1 MFRHVQAGGCCV
13 SLVTWCGQLFILFGL
28 GITYLAIMTA
38 ATAVTFLFPGFFY
51 GPIALPAGSK
61 LAGYSLHVSGHFSL
75 HPTHFSSAPIR
86 LHGC

>member
-38 ATAVTFLFPGFFY
+38 AMAVTFFIPLILLWAY
-51 GPIALPAGSK
+51 C
-61 LAGYSLHVSGHFSL
+61 LACWF
-75 HPTHFSSAPIR
+75 
-86 LHGC
+86 